1 MKKYRIITKTHD
13 WWSNPICLAHPE
25 VLLIY
30 PRFIDYYI
38 VQKRRR
44 FLFWKWDNV
53 NAYSSYYQASLKLT
67 ELLYGNTNKERLA

>member
-13 WWSNPICLAHPE
+13 CWSDPICLTYPE

-30 PRFIDYYI
+30 PRFIDCYI

-53 NAYSSYYQASLKLT
+53 NAYSSYHQASIKLT
-67 ELLYGNTNKERLA
+67 ELLYDNTNND

>member
-13 WWSNPICLAHPE
+13 WWSDSICLTYPE

-38 VQKRRR
+38 VQKRCR

-53 NAYSSYYQASLKLT
+53 NTYSSYYQASIKLT
-67 ELLYGNTNKERLA
+67 ELLYD